1 MKVIE
6 KNCEENAPPINCLA
20 AFQRP
25 ITTIITQLLCHYR
38 YSSVALLQ
46 HVPFIFN
53 INNSGISER
62 SPHCSD
68 YHMIQLNFVTLCA
81 EGHVGLSQVN
91 AIYLPPSLRVYNHRV
106 YCLAL
111 D

>member
-1 MKVIE
+1 M
-6 KNCEENAPPINCLA
+6 
-20 AFQRP
+20 
-25 ITTIITQLLCHYR
+25 
-38 YSSVALLQ
+38 
-46 HVPFIFN
+46 
-53 INNSGISER
+53 

-91 AIYLPPSLRVYNHRV
+91 AIYLPPSMRVNNHRV